1 MAYATAVIMGL
12 NFASNFLKSEQE
24 RQYYEAQADI
34 ELQNAEILRK
44 NAYMTRAIGSRNE
57 DVSRAQN
64 RAYLAGNMAIA
75 GEAGIGES
83 PTLLS
88 AISSSAMA
96 LEQNVLN
103 DRYKVESQ
111 AENYLYQARVA
122 EENARQLKQK
132 SDNSFASSMLSSVS
146 GFF

>member
-1 MAYATAVIMGL
+1 MAYATAVVMGL
-12 NFASNFLKSEQE
+12 NFASNFLKSEQG
-24 RQYYEAQADI
+24 RQQYLAQAEI
-34 ELQNAEILRK
+34 ELQNAEILRQ
-44 NAYMTRAIGSRNE
+44 NAYMVRAVGSRNE

-64 RAYLAGNMAIA
+64 RAYLASNMAIA
-75 GEAGIGES
+75 GEGGIGES

-88 AISSSAMA
+88 AITSSAMA

-122 EENARQLKQK
+122 EENARQLKKK
-132 SDNSFASSMLSSVS
+132 SSNSFASSMLSSVS
-146 GFF
+146 GLF